1 MKKAIHV
8 QVINPD
14 TGKLL
19 TTKPHPWASMTV
31 DNIKIVIDAYKD
43 GIEPRQDSL
52 IEIVNHDQCFQ
63 LTPEQLIKAIR
74 YFIAYSDEG
83 SDVVHY
89 PNKFHYIIPDALKPR
104 LIGLKTR
111 KF

>member
-19 TTKPHPWASMTV
+19 TTKPHPWASLTV
-31 DNIKIVIDAYKD
+31 DNIKIVVDAYKD

-52 IEIVNHDQCFQ
+52 IEIVDHNECYQ
-63 LTPEQLIKAIR
+63 LTPKLLIQAIR
-74 YFIAYSDEG
+74 YFIEYGDAG
-83 SDVVHY
+83 IDVVRY
-89 PNKFHYIIPDALKPR
+89 PNRFHYIIQDAIKPR